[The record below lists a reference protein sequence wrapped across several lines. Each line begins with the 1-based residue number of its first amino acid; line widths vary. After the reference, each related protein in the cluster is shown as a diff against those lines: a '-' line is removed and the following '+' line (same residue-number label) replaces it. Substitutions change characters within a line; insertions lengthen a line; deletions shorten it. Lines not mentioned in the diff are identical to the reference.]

1 MPISVPLYLCYV
13 KPLFFLFF
21 FVRSVFLSFFFLSPG
36 HTGLSALYVLVRDN
50 CMNDCHLCS
59 RGVQAVNYIADS
71 DPYAKQRVDH

>member
-1 MPISVPLYLCYV
+1 MPISLPLYLCYV
-13 KPLFFLFF
+13 KPLFFLF
-21 FVRSVFLSFFFLSPG
+21 VLSFCHFFFLSPG

-71 DPYAKQRVDH
+71 DPYARQRVDH